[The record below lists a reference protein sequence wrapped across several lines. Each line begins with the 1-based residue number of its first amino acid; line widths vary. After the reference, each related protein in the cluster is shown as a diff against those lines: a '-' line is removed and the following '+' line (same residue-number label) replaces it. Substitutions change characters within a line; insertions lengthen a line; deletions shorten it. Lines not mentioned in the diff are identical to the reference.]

1 MKKIILKGRK
11 ISKGIAEGEALVSRD
26 SISFYGGVDPK
37 EGVIKEKDHELEGKC
52 VTNKILVFPGSKGSS
67 EGALKLYY
75 MAEIGTAPKGMI
87 AIEAE
92 IIVAVGAILGKIPFV
107 DKLNKNPIKII
118 STGDFVK
125 VNANEGII
133 EINKQK

>member
-1 MKKIILKGRK
+1 M
-11 ISKGIAEGEALVSRD
+11 
-26 SISFYGGVDPK
+26 
-37 EGVIKEKDHELEGKC
+37 EGKC

-92 IIVAVGAILGKIPFV
+92 IIVAVGAILGKIP
-107 DKLNKNPIKII
+107 LQ
-118 STGDFVK
+118 S
-125 VNANEGII
+125 
-133 EINKQK
+133 